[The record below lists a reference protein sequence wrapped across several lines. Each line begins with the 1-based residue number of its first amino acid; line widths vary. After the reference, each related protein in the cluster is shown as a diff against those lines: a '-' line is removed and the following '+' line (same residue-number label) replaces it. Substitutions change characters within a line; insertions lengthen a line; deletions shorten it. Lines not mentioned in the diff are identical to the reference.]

1 MEVHPELLMF
11 VINPNFRTC
20 DVVWAPTKAGFGD
33 LCKIHHAPFVNL
45 PGACELIGISHAD
58 IGASVM

>member
-1 MEVHPELLMF
+1 MF